1 MDERIKRS
9 VEEAKKWLAS
19 SEVQKSLLETIKEAE
34 EKGKKFSECRQIDP
48 KLLNEP
54 FTI

>member
-1 MDERIKRS
+1 MDERIKKS

-19 SEVQKSLLETIKEAE
+19 PEVQESLLKTIKEAE
-34 EKGKKFSECRQIDP
+34 EKGRKFSECRQINP